1 MRCSTDVL
9 PIVQCFS
16 AFTALLRQTGELL
29 KTHWLFG
36 ADPGAHPESL
46 LLWAVSRV
54 QGQSL
59 STEPQVTLTRSRGG
73 APLGWGLGR
82 ADFSIGTRT
91 WL

>member
-1 MRCSTDVL
+1 MPSSTDVL
-9 PIVQCFS
+9 PTVQGFS

-36 ADPGAHPESL
+36 ADLGDHPKSL

-59 STEPQVTLTRSRGG
+59 STGPRVTLTRSRGG
-73 APLGWGLGR
+73 APLGWGSGSR
-82 ADFSIGTRT
+82 
-91 WL
+91 